1 MRVLSTA
8 IVFLLGVST
17 AMVSGYEPQK
27 EIMLW
32 PKGMPEPKVQTEM
45 PEASIKGKDGIS
57 RRSNVSNPRLIV
69 FKPEAGSK
77 ASKAA
82 VIVVPGGGFGILA
95 DEHEGSDACKWL
107 AKNGITA
114 FQLVHRTPTNKHS
127 EPHAGPVQDLQKA
140 IIEVRNNGTDLNID
154 TDKIGVLGFSAGGQ
168 VTLIAAT
175 NKPNFPIVDDKANH
189 KPDFLLLLYPYKIYD
204 PMTKKLRSD
213 IKVENGLPTS
223 FIAQASDDTGSLP
236 QGSTLLFLELI
247 NKKIPAELHI
257 YERGGHGFG
266 MNLRPG
272 TTGPGDWQKRA
283 FDWLSQHKLLLQP

>member
-1 MRVLSTA
+1 MFDKLIKGTVPMKVLSTA

-27 EIMLW
+27 EIILW

-69 FKPEAGSK
+69 FKPETGSK

-82 VIVVPGGGFGILA
+82 IIVVPGGGFGILA

-114 FQLVHRTPTNKHS
+114 LQLVHRTPTNKHT

-140 IIEVRNNGTDLNID
+140 IIEVRNNAADLNID

-168 VTLIAAT
+168 VTPVSYTHLT
-175 NKPNFPIVDDKANH
+175 
-189 KPDFLLLLYPYKIYD
+189 
-204 PMTKKLRSD
+204 
-213 IKVENGLPTS
+213 LPT
-223 FIAQASDDTGSLP
+223 ID
-236 QGSTLLFLELI
+236 
-247 NKKIPAELHI
+247 
-257 YERGGHGFG
+257 
-266 MNLRPG
+266 
-272 TTGPGDWQKRA
+272 
-283 FDWLSQHKLLLQP
+283 

>member
-17 AMVSGYEPQK
+17 ATVLGYEPQK
-27 EIMLW
+27 EIILW
-32 PKGMPEPKVQTEM
+32 PKGMPEPKVQTEQ

-69 FKPEAGSK
+69 FKPDAGSK
-77 ASKAA
+77 VSKAA
-82 VIVVPGGGFGILA
+82 IIVVPGGGFGILA

-114 FQLVHRTPTNKHS
+114 FQLVHRTPTNKHT

-140 IIEVRNNGTDLNID
+140 IIEVRNNAADLNID
-154 TDKIGVLGFSAGGQ
+154 ADKIGVLGFSAGAQ
-168 VTLIAAT
+168 VALIAAT
-175 NKPNFPIVDDKANH
+175 NTPNFNPIDEKSNFKPNFM
-189 KPDFLLLLYPYKIYD
+189 LLLYPYKIFD
-204 PMTKKLRSD
+204 AVTKKLRSD
-213 IKVENGLPTS
+213 IRVENGLPTT
-223 FIAQASDDTGSLP
+223 FIAQTSDDTSSLP

-266 MNLRPG
+266 MNPRPG
-272 TTGPGDWQKRA
+272 ATGPGDWQKRA
-283 FDWLSQHKLLLQP
+283 FDWLSQHKFILQP